1 MKTQVLNIDQQ
12 SLDLAKKYIAD
23 GDVVAFPT
31 ETVYGLG
38 ANAFNEVAVKKI
50 FEAKGRPSDNP
61 LIVHVAD
68 KQQVYAIASEVTQD
82 AISVMDKLMPGPITI
97 VLKKQSTIPDCVTGG
112 LDTVA
117 IRMPSSVI

>member
-38 ANAFNEVAVKKI
+38 ANAFNEVAVKK
-50 FEAKGRPSDNP
+50 FLRQRAGQ
-61 LIVHVAD
+61 A
-68 KQQVYAIASEVTQD
+68 
-82 AISVMDKLMPGPITI
+82 TI
-97 VLKKQSTIPDCVTGG
+97 HS
-112 LDTVA
+112 
-117 IRMPSSVI
+117 